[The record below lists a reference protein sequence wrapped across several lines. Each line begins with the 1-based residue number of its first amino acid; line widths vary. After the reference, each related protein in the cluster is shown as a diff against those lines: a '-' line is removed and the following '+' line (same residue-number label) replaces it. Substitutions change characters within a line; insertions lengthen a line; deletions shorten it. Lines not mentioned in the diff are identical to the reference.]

1 MRAAALVLAL
11 LAAPSVDAQ
20 SLAVPPLTGRV
31 VDLAEVLSPSTEAAI
46 TARLAAH
53 EDSTSNQIAVL
64 TIPSLEGAILEE
76 YATDVFRTWGLGQAD
91 RDNGVLL
98 LVAVGDR
105 ELRIEVGYGL
115 EGALTD
121 ATAGSIIRN
130 EITPRFRD
138 SDFDAGV
145 LAGAESIVKA
155 VDGEYV
161 TSDSGG
167 IEDMG
172 WGERM
177 VVGLLM
183 ILFPLLGT
191 VTPIVVSGAT
201 GTKGDLSA
209 GFIGV
214 VGGIFTGV
222 GLYILTLSG
231 YVALAV
237 VLAAPVLLILL
248 NRWLERHPTWGPKRR
263 HNRAKQ
269 AAFAKARKRGAKT
282 VIVDG
287 RSYSVPVA
295 SSSSGGGGGFSG
307 GGGSSGGG
315 GASGGW

>member
-11 LAAPSVDAQ
+11 LVAPTVGAQ
-20 SLAVPPLTGRV
+20 GLDVPPLTGRV
-31 VDLAEVLSPSTEAAI
+31 VDLADVLSPTTEAAI

-64 TIPSLEGAILEE
+64 TVPSLEGDVLEV
-76 YATDVFRTWGLGQAD
+76 YATRVFRTWGLGQAD

-121 ATAGSIIRN
+121 ATAGSIIRD

-138 SDFDAGV
+138 GDFDAGV

-155 VDGEYV
+155 IDGEYV
-161 TSDSGG
+161 ASSGDD
-167 IEDMG
+167 IEDMS
-172 WGERM
+172 WGERLI
-177 VVGLLM
+177 VGLLM
-183 ILFPLLGT
+183 ILFPLFGT
-191 VTPIVVSGAT
+191 AAPIAVSGAT
-201 GTKGDLSA
+201 GIKGDLLA
-209 GFIGV
+209 GFLGLFGGLFAGFGV
-214 VGGIFTGV
+214 F
-222 GLYILTLSG
+222 LLTLSG
-231 YVALAV
+231 YAAFAA
-237 VLAAPVLLILL
+237 VLAGPMLLIVL

-269 AAFAKARKRGAKT
+269 AAFSRARKRGATT

-295 SSSSGGGGGFSG
+295 SSSSGGGFSG